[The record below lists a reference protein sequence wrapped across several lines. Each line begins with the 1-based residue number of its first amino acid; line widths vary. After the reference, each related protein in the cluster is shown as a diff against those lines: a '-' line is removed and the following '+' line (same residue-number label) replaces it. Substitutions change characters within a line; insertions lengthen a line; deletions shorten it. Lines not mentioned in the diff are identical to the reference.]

1 MFQLWIKSKQI
12 KKSTILCFLLFL
24 NIIKYIQTKP
34 IAKMPNEKE
43 NLNEIKHAVDLNNVC
58 NNNNNN
64 KVFLFINE
72 KFYFYYF
79 Y

>member
-1 MFQLWIKSKQI
+1 
-12 KKSTILCFLLFL
+12 
-24 NIIKYIQTKP
+24 
-34 IAKMPNEKE
+34 MPNEKE